1 MYNGVKGRR
10 KLVELL
16 CSNYWLMVIDKER
29 TELPLETKYK
39 LSRERDLVSLPLG
52 SNRLI
57 DSSWLHF
64 IFEVIF

>member
-1 MYNGVKGRR
+1 MVLRGDENWSNYSG
-10 KLVELL
+10 
-16 CSNYWLMVIDKER
+16 NYWLMVIDKER